1 MLRIENILCPPDS
14 SEYSLKACEY
24 AVSLAQR
31 DGAKLFL
38 QHLIQP
44 LTFTCPCHA
53 FPDPI
58 NEVFR
63 NLETSAARSFLRGC
77 QRIRGR
83 GLKSGVSCTR
93 ERRRTACCL
102 R

>member
-1 MLRIENILCPPDS
+1 MRRIEKTLRPLDS

-24 AVSLAQR
+24 ALSLAQR

-38 QHLIQP
+38 QHPVQP
-44 LTFTCPCHA
+44 LTFTCPCYA

-63 NLETSAARSFLRGC
+63 NLETSAG
-77 QRIRGR
+77 QGR
-83 GLKSGVSCTR
+83 RESGHFTR
-93 ERRRTACCL
+93 DLWPGRF
-102 R
+102 